1 MDDLL
6 AEFLTET
13 NESLQVLD
21 NEIVTLEQNPNNPE
35 LLHNIFRV
43 MHTIKGTCGFLGL
56 PRLEAVAHAGETV
69 LGKVRDGELEINQ
82 DRVSLVL
89 EALDRIRD
97 IVGALEENEE
107 EPEGD
112 DSELLNRLHA
122 VIALA
127 EGGGEAGGESSGD
140 DTGGGEA
147 EADAEAGGEADAENG
162 GGEAESAEPAAEE
175 AAAESADAGGEGQQA
190 AESADGGAA
199 PPAKAEQTQPASSGD
214 GQQQQQQPAKSGGGG
229 SGSGGGGSGGGQSSQ
244 SIRVSVDLL
253 ESLMTTVSELVL
265 NRNQLLQILRKYS
278 ESEFAAPLQRLNH
291 VVSELQEGVMKTRMQ
306 PIDNAWAKLPR
317 IVRDLS
323 ADLGKKIELKKK
335 GEETELDRQ
344 VLDIIKDPLTHM
356 VRNSC
361 DHGLE
366 MPDER
371 RQAGKSET
379 GVIALNAYHEGGHII
394 IEIADDG
401 QGLDPQKIKEKA
413 IRNGIT
419 TEAECANLTEQ
430 QLLQFIFRP
439 GFSTAAQVTSVSGR
453 GVGMD
458 VVRNNIEEIGGTIEL
473 SSKVG
478 QGSKFTVKIPL
489 TLAIASALIIEC
501 AGERFA
507 IPQLSVKELVRA
519 KGDSE
524 KSIERIKDTPVLR
537 LRDRLLPLINLRDL
551 LRLDEGGGGAPSNAP
566 QLENAGNNADTAN
579 AGDGNGAGGALQTQD
594 DQTGQ
599 GSERDGFIVVS
610 QVGTYHFGII
620 VDHVYDTEEIVVKP
634 VARILRNIP
643 LFSGN
648 TILGDGRVV
657 MILDPNGIAQASG
670 EITVS
675 EGQDVGEEE
684 QGEHEDETV
693 SMLIFRAVDNTP
705 KAVPLGLVSRLEE
718 IDLSNVELSNG
729 QRVIQYRGKLMPL
742 ILMDGAAGLED
753 EGKQSVLVFTDQ
765 NRSMG
770 LVVDEIVDI
779 VQESMN
785 IELSGERPGFLGSA
799 VIAGKATDV
808 IDTGYY
814 LTKAY
819 PDWFK
824 GEERRGS
831 GRSGQGHRILF
842 ADDSPFFRNML
853 VPVLDTA
860 GYDVTAVES
869 AERGL
874 EILNDD
880 TAFDVIISDIEMQ
893 GMSGYEFAENVQA
906 KRGAANIPMVALSS
920 YADPQDMERGRAAGF
935 RDYVAKFDRETLL
948 DTLREI
954 MHETKLPE
962 RGAA

>member
-6 AEFLTET
+6 SEFLTET

-21 NEIVTLEQNPNNPE
+21 TEIVTLEQNPNNPD
-35 LLHNIFRV
+35 LLNNIFRV

-56 PRLEAVAHAGETV
+56 PRLEAVAHSGETV
-69 LGKVRDGELEINQ
+69 LGKVRDGELAINQ
-82 DRVSLVL
+82 ERVSLVL
-89 EALDRIRD
+89 ECLDRIRD
-97 IVGALEENEE
+97 IVSALEETGD
-107 EPEGD
+107 EPAGD
-112 DSELLNRLHA
+112 DTELINRLDA
-122 VIALA
+122 VIKKA
-127 EGGGEAGGESSGD
+127 EDGDGGAPSGGEAGESD
-140 DTGGGEA
+140 
-147 EADAEAGGEADAENG
+147 EADAGEEDMEAAMQAAM
-162 GGEAESAEPAAEE
+162 EAEDDEPESDAGDAGDT
-175 AAAESADAGGEGQQA
+175 AGAAESADTAAADTGGQD
-190 AESADGGAA
+190 DGSGAA
-199 PPAKAEQTQPASSGD
+199 GPPAPAAQTQPAAASESQPPAAGGGD
-214 GQQQQQQPAKSGGGG
+214 GAGQGGGSGAGGGKSDGGRQGGGG
-229 SGSGGGGSGGGQSSQ
+229 SGPQ

-265 NRNQLLQILRKYS
+265 NRNQLLQILRQYN

-306 PIDNAWAKLPR
+306 PIDNAWSKLPR

-323 ADLGKKIELKKK
+323 ADLNKKIELKKK
-335 GEETELDRQ
+335 GEDTELDRQ
-344 VLDIIKDPLTHM
+344 VLELIKDPLTHM

-366 MPDER
+366 RPEDR
-371 RQAGKSET
+371 RQAGKPEVGT
-379 GVIALNAYHEGGHII
+379 IALNAYHEGGHII

-401 QGLDPQKIKEKA
+401 RGLDPEKIKDKA
-413 IRNGIT
+413 IRNGLT
-419 TEAECANLTEQ
+419 TEADCAGLSEQ
-430 QLLQFIFRP
+430 QILQFIFKP
-439 GFSTAAQVTSVSGR
+439 GFSTAANVTAVSGR

-473 SSKVG
+473 SSKLG
-478 QGSKFTVKIPL
+478 RGSKFTVKIPL
-489 TLAIASALIIEC
+489 TLAIASALIVEC
-501 AGERFA
+501 GGERFA

-537 LRDRLLPLINLRDL
+537 LRDRLLPLINLREL
-551 LRLDEGGGGAPSNAP
+551 LRLDEDSQQAQLEHGGGQEAA
-566 QLENAGNNADTAN
+566 
-579 AGDGNGAGGALQTQD
+579 TQSGETD
-594 DQTGQ
+594 YD
-599 GSERDGFIVVS
+599 ERDGFIVVS

-620 VDHVYDTEEIVVKP
+620 VDQVYDTEEIVVKP

-675 EGQDVGEEE
+675 EGQDMGEEE
-684 QGEHEDETV
+684 RSASEDEAV
-693 SMLIFRAVDNTP
+693 SMLIFRAVDDAP

-718 IDLSNVELSNG
+718 VDLENVELSNG

-742 ILMDGAAGLED
+742 ILMDGAQGMESH
-753 EGKQSVLVFTDQ
+753 GKQSVLVFTDQ

-785 IELSGERPGFLGSA
+785 IELSGEQPGFLGSA

-819 PDWFK
+819 PDWFR
-824 GEERRGS
+824 GEERRGRS
-831 GRSGQGHRILF
+831 RRGYGRRVLF
-842 ADDSPFFRNML
+842 VDDSPFFRNML

-860 GYDVTAVES
+860 GYDVTSAQS
-869 AERGL
+869 AERAL
-874 EILNDD
+874 ELYNDGHVY
-880 TAFDVIISDIEMQ
+880 DVIISDIEMS
-893 GMSGYEFAENVQA
+893 GMSGYEFAEYVQ
-906 KRGAANIPMVALSS
+906 NQTDWSSIPMVALSS

-954 MHETKLPE
+954 LNEEKLPE